1 MIINSTIGH
10 YGRFGNMLFQIA
22 AVIGIARKNGQSY
35 GFLPFVNHDH
45 KERFGSTEDVDLQK
59 YFENPLPNV
68 LPPYPEQKVYSWGY
82 HDIALPPGNYDI
94 SGHFQSE
101 RYFKHCIDEVRHYML
116 MKEERTLAN
125 HYDKVVIHVRRGDYD
140 DHYHPRV
147 GQDYY
152 NRAISMFPEGTEF
165 IVFSDDIESAFEMLG
180 IDDSVS
186 YREDTDYIQDFA
198 LMKQCGHFICANS
211 SYSLMAAILSENPY
225 KKIICPGNWFGPA
238 WGSPGPE
245 TKDLYPEGAIVL

>member
-59 YFENPLPNV
+59 YFENPLPNA

-82 HDIALPPGNYDI
+82 HDIVLPPGDYDI

-116 MKEERTLAN
+116 MKEERARGD
-125 HYDKVVIHVRRGDYD
+125 HYKKVAIHVRRGDYD
-140 DHYHPRV
+140 DHYHPRLRV
-147 GQDYY
+147 DYY
-152 NRAISMFPEGTEF
+152 RKAMDLFPLDTHFLVFTDDKDDAIKMFG
-165 IVFSDDIESAFEMLG
+165 ESVYYSGEK
-180 IDDSVS
+180 
-186 YREDTDYIQDFA
+186 DYINDFCF
-198 LMKQCGHFICANS
+198 MKQCGHFICANS